1 MSGVRLSNG
10 SPTLE
15 RTDSRVTEHPKP
27 SACRNLFGSVD
38 HGQLN
43 KDFNAH
49 MREQE
54 EAAAAKWDFDF
65 VNDTPLANNNSR
77 FKWELVNSS
86 ELPEFYNRQPR
97 RETGACSGNN
107 NVDLNGN
114 HHCVLMAPSEDTGR
128 SDGQT
133 ECTGLRKRPACHGT
147 TFLSDYMEQI
157 DCYGHAVGFS
167 LHKLTVKQTAH
178 RYLFKLGFYY
188 FFILLTKDVSLSDPS
203 TQNKRSHTSSPD
215 EVTSSLSHS
224 VEHTPRKLS
233 PKRQT

>member
-43 KDFNAH
+43 KDFIAH

-65 VNDTPLANNNSR
+65 VNDIPLANNNAR
-77 FKWELVNSS
+77 FKWELVKSS
-86 ELPEFYNRQPR
+86 ELPNFYTRPLR
-97 RETGACSGNN
+97 TEPGGCSAKN

-114 HHCVLMAPSEDTGR
+114 HRCVLMASSEDTGR

-147 TFLSDYMEQI
+147 TFLPDYTELI
-157 DCYGHAVGFS
+157 DY
-167 LHKLTVKQTAH
+167 
-178 RYLFKLGFYY
+178 
-188 FFILLTKDVSLSDPS
+188 
-203 TQNKRSHTSSPD
+203 
-215 EVTSSLSHS
+215 
-224 VEHTPRKLS
+224 
-233 PKRQT
+233 